1 MILKKPNRVQ
11 YFDLF
16 GPIASQVKAVL
27 ALAFEDDGSLM
38 FANEETASYRK
49 FCDII
54 EQLKKEA
61 DEDVNKGEF
70 VTEGLAIVDIYVR
83 EVDELFAIKDQD
95 ERFNKLQTI
104 VRGKLRVNGQPLTD
118 EQYENLAYVDQ
129 VIAVNKTL
137 KDITGDEKNPLAES
151 VKE

>member
-49 FCDII
+49 FCDIV
-54 EQLKKEA
+54 EQIKKEA
-61 DEDVNKGEF
+61 DDDVNKGEF
-70 VTEGLAIVDIYVR
+70 VTNGLAIVDIYVR

-95 ERFNKLQTI
+95 ERFNKLQAI

>member
-1 MILKKPNRVQ
+1 MILKKPNRTQ

-16 GPIASQVKAVL
+16 GPIASQVKSVL

-49 FCDII
+49 FCDIV

-70 VTEGLAIVDIYVR
+70 VTKGLAIIDIYVR
-83 EVDELFAIKDQD
+83 EVDELFSIKDQD

-104 VRGKLRVNGQPLTD
+104 VRGKLRINGQPLTD

>member
-83 EVDELFAIKDQD
+83 EVDELFTIEDQD

-104 VRGKLRVNGQPLTD
+104 VRGKLRINGQPLTD

>member
-1 MILKKPNRVQ
+1 MILKKPNRTQ

-49 FCDII
+49 FCDIV
-54 EQLKKEA
+54 EQIKKEA

-70 VTEGLAIVDIYVR
+70 VTKGLAIIDIYVR
-83 EVDELFAIKDQD
+83 EVDELFSIKDQD

-104 VRGKLRVNGQPLTD
+104 VRGKLRINGQPLTD

-137 KDITGDEKNPLAES
+137 KDIIGDEKNPLAES

>member
-1 MILKKPNRVQ
+1 MILKKPNRAQ
-11 YFDLF
+11 YFGLF

-49 FCDII
+49 FCDIV

-70 VTEGLAIVDIYVR
+70 VTKGLAIIDIYVR
-83 EVDELFAIKDQD
+83 EVDELFSIKDQD

-104 VRGKLRVNGQPLTD
+104 VRGKLRINGQPLTD

>member
-1 MILKKPNRVQ
+1 MILKKPNRAQ

-49 FCDII
+49 FCDIV

-70 VTEGLAIVDIYVR
+70 VTKGLAIIDIYVR
-83 EVDELFAIKDQD
+83 EVDELFSIKDQD

-104 VRGKLRVNGQPLTD
+104 VRGKLRINGQPLTD

>member
-1 MILKKPNRVQ
+1 MTK
-11 YFDLF
+11 
-16 GPIASQVKAVL
+16 
-27 ALAFEDDGSLM
+27 
-38 FANEETASYRK
+38 
-49 FCDII
+49 
-54 EQLKKEA
+54 
-61 DEDVNKGEF
+61 
-70 VTEGLAIVDIYVR
+70 GLAIIDIYVR
-83 EVDELFAIKDQD
+83 EVDELFSIKDQD

-104 VRGKLRVNGQPLTD
+104 VRGKLRINGQPLTD

>member
-11 YFDLF
+11 YFGLF

-49 FCDII
+49 FCDIV

-70 VTEGLAIVDIYVR
+70 VTKGLAIIDIYVR
-83 EVDELFAIKDQD
+83 EVDELFSIKDQD

-104 VRGKLRVNGQPLTD
+104 VRGKLRINGQPLTD

>member
-1 MILKKPNRVQ
+1 MILKKPNRAQ

-49 FCDII
+49 FCDIV

-70 VTEGLAIVDIYVR
+70 VTKGLAIIDIYVR
-83 EVDELFAIKDQD
+83 EVDELFSIKDQD

-104 VRGKLRVNGQPLTD
+104 VRGKLRINGQPLTD

-137 KDITGDEKNPLAES
+137 KDITGDEKNPLTES

>member
-1 MILKKPNRVQ
+1 MILKKPNRAQ

-49 FCDII
+49 FCDIV

-70 VTEGLAIVDIYVR
+70 VTKGLAIIDIYVR
-83 EVDELFAIKDQD
+83 EVDELFSIKDQD

-104 VRGKLRVNGQPLTD
+104 VRGKLRLNGQPLTD

-137 KDITGDEKNPLAES
+137 KDIIGDEKNPLAES

>member
-1 MILKKPNRVQ
+1 MILKKPNREQ
-11 YFDLF
+11 YFGLF
-16 GPIASQVKAVL
+16 GPIASQVKVVL

-38 FANEETASYRK
+38 FADEETASYRK
-49 FCDII
+49 FCDVI
-54 EQLKKEA
+54 EQIKKEA

-70 VTEGLAIVDIYVR
+70 VTNGLAIVDVYVR

-95 ERFNKLQTI
+95 ERFNKLQTV
-104 VRGKLRVNGQPLTD
+104 VRGKLRINGQPLTD

>member
-1 MILKKPNRVQ
+1 MILKKPNRTQ

-49 FCDII
+49 FCDIV
-54 EQLKKEA
+54 EQIKKEA

-70 VTEGLAIVDIYVR
+70 VTKGLAIIDIYVR
-83 EVDELFAIKDQD
+83 EVDELFSIKDQD

-104 VRGKLRVNGQPLTD
+104 VRGKLRINGQPLTD